1 MQRSKAKFIK
11 DGDAEAWV
19 FITRDD
25 AIIVS
30 CRGTEPTQFRDI
42 LADLKTIP
50 VRHPRAGRVHQGF
63 KEYTDLVFDEIIAH
77 VKKMR
82 KKDENVFVVGHSL
95 GGAMA
100 VLVAEGLS
108 NAGVPVKELRTFGQP
123 RVGNREFRRHLEG
136 CDIGRY
142 IRYVNNNDIVTSVPP
157 SAFGFVH
164 GGNLHYINY
173 HGNIRNFTA
182 WQRIKDGWRGFWAA
196 CKQFKFFDFVAD
208 HGMPNYVEKA
218 GNIAKLDK

>member
-1 MQRSKAKFIK
+1 MGWLADCSESERASILAKLAGRAYLSEAELKATEKTLKMQRSKAKFIK

-30 CRGTEPTQFRDI
+30 CRGTEPTKFSDI

-63 KEYTDLVFDEIIAH
+63 KEYTDLVFDEIITH
-77 VKKMR
+77 VKKVR
-82 KKDENVFVVGHSL
+82 KKNENVFVVGHSL

-108 NAGVPVKELRTFGQP
+108 HAGIPIKELRTFVQ
-123 RVGNREFRRHLEG
+123 
-136 CDIGRY
+136 
-142 IRYVNNNDIVTSVPP
+142 
-157 SAFGFVH
+157 
-164 GGNLHYINY
+164 
-173 HGNIRNFTA
+173 
-182 WQRIKDGWRGFWAA
+182 
-196 CKQFKFFDFVAD
+196 
-208 HGMPNYVEKA
+208 
-218 GNIAKLDK
+218 